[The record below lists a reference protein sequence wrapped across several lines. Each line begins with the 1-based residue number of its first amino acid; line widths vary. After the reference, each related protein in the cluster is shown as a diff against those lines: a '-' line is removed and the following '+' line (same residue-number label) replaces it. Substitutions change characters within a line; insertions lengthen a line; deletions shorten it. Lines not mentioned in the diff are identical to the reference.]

1 MPCPHSWLTKPA
13 HAGSAGGAYIALQQQ
28 RAAAA
33 GFGGRPAGHKGTVMI
48 NRIVARIRAYR
59 RYRETVEQLSRL
71 SDRQLEDLGIR
82 RFDIER
88 TARI

>member
-1 MPCPHSWLTKPA
+1 
-13 HAGSAGGAYIALQQQ
+13 
-28 RAAAA
+28 
-33 GFGGRPAGHKGTVMI
+33 MI